1 MYADK
6 KYDSDPGTGHRI
18 TGVKQALDIW
28 MFLQNPNG
36 VMGKDTWLDN
46 KRALLFLRKWGVD
59 ILSLPETN
67 CNWTKEWLRNKW
79 MGKAYRVWQHAKVF
93 FTSIDQ
99 PASKYDNFVQGGACL
114 IITGRWASRVMAH
127 GSDSLGRW
135 VWATLWGKQQE
146 RLTVV
151 SLYCPNPGGDDS
163 GPTTVWAQQLAR
175 MQ

>member
-79 MGKAYRVWQHAKVF
+79 LGKAYRVWQHAKVF

-114 IITGRWASRVMAH
+114 IITGRWASWVMVH
-127 GSDSLGRW
+127 GSDSLG
-135 VWATLWGKQQE
+135 
-146 RLTVV
+146 
-151 SLYCPNPGGDDS
+151 
-163 GPTTVWAQQLAR
+163 
-175 MQ
+175 